1 MAIQRAPISETI
13 QTVPSEE
20 SSAVLRTLD
29 PAAASGFVVGLR
41 KGTMHIMIDDATE
54 IQLLTMIRE
63 RIVNQF
69 QPLRLILFGSR
80 ARGDARADSD
90 IDLLVVLPVVT
101 DKRRTAI
108 EIRRALRDLPVG
120 KDIIVTSPEEIERR
134 GELVG
139 SILRPALRDGRTIF
153 ERS

>member
-1 MAIQRAPISETI
+1 MR
-13 QTVPSEE
+13 V
-20 SSAVLRTLD
+20 
-29 PAAASGFVVGLR
+29 
-41 KGTMHIMIDDATE
+41 MIDDARET
-54 IQLLTMIRE
+54 QLLTMIRE

-69 QPLRLILFGSR
+69 NPLRLILFGSR
-80 ARGDARADSD
+80 ARGDARPDSD

-101 DKRRTAI
+101 DKRRMAI
-108 EIRRALRDLPVG
+108 EMRRALRDLPVG

-139 SILRPALRDGRTIF
+139 SILRPALREGRTIF

>member
-1 MAIQRAPISETI
+1 MIQDVSE
-13 QTVPSEE
+13 
-20 SSAVLRTLD
+20 L
-29 PAAASGFVVGLR
+29 
-41 KGTMHIMIDDATE
+41 
-54 IQLLTMIRE
+54 QLLTMIRE

-101 DKRRTAI
+101 DKRRTSI

-134 GELVG
+134 GDLVG

-153 ERS
+153 ERN

>member
-1 MAIQRAPISETI
+1 MR
-13 QTVPSEE
+13 
-20 SSAVLRTLD
+20 
-29 PAAASGFVVGLR
+29 
-41 KGTMHIMIDDATE
+41 MMIDNVTE
-54 IQLLTMIRE
+54 THLLTMIRE
-63 RIVNQF
+63 RIVDRF

-101 DKRRTAI
+101 DKRRLAI
-108 EIRRALRDLPVG
+108 EMRRALQDLPVG

-134 GELVG
+134 GQLVG
-139 SILRPALRDGRTIF
+139 SILRPALREGRTFF

>member
-1 MAIQRAPISETI
+1 
-13 QTVPSEE
+13 
-20 SSAVLRTLD
+20 
-29 PAAASGFVVGLR
+29 
-41 KGTMHIMIDDATE
+41 MHVMIDDATE
-54 IQLLTMIRE
+54 TLLLAMIRE
-63 RIVNQF
+63 RIVDRF
-69 QPLRLILFGSR
+69 HPLRLMLFGSR

-101 DKRRTAI
+101 DKRRLAV
-108 EIRRALRDLPVG
+108 EMRRALRDLPVG

>member
-1 MAIQRAPISETI
+1 MRMMT
-13 QTVPSEE
+13 
-20 SSAVLRTLD
+20 D
-29 PAAASGFVVGLR
+29 N
-41 KGTMHIMIDDATE
+41 ATE
-54 IQLLTMIRE
+54 MQLLTMIRE
-63 RIVNQF
+63 RIVDQF

-108 EIRRALRDLPVG
+108 EMRRALRDLPVG

-134 GELVG
+134 GEFVG

>member
-1 MAIQRAPISETI
+1 M
-13 QTVPSEE
+13 
-20 SSAVLRTLD
+20 
-29 PAAASGFVVGLR
+29 
-41 KGTMHIMIDDATE
+41 MIDDATE
-54 IQLLTMIRE
+54 TQLLTMVRE
-63 RIVNQF
+63 RIVSRF

-101 DKRRTAI
+101 DKRRMAI
-108 EIRRALRDLPVG
+108 EMRRAMRDLPVG
-120 KDIIVTSPEEIERR
+120 KDIIVTSPEEIARR
-134 GELVG
+134 GEMVG

>member
-1 MAIQRAPISETI
+1 MRLMIQDVSE
-13 QTVPSEE
+13 
-20 SSAVLRTLD
+20 L
-29 PAAASGFVVGLR
+29 
-41 KGTMHIMIDDATE
+41 
-54 IQLLTMIRE
+54 QLLTMVRE
-63 RIVNQF
+63 RIVHQF

-120 KDIIVTSPEEIERR
+120 KDIIVTTPEEIERR
-134 GELVG
+134 GQLVG

-153 ERS
+153 ERN

>member
-1 MAIQRAPISETI
+1 M
-13 QTVPSEE
+13 
-20 SSAVLRTLD
+20 
-29 PAAASGFVVGLR
+29 
-41 KGTMHIMIDDATE
+41 MIDDATE
-54 IQLLTMIRE
+54 TQLLTMIRE
-63 RIVNQF
+63 RIVKRF
-69 QPLRLILFGSR
+69 RPLRLILFGSR
-80 ARGDARADSD
+80 ATGDARADSD

-101 DKRRTAI
+101 DKRRMAI
-108 EIRRALRDLPVG
+108 EMRRALRDLPVG